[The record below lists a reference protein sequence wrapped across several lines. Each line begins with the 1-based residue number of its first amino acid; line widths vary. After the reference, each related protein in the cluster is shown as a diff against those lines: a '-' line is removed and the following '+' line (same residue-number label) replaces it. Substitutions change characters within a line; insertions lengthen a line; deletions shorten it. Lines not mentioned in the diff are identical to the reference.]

1 MDTSVGWRTV
11 KLTVFETP
19 NKLAVMFAVPG
30 LSPLTN
36 PPVIPDKTVAVPVVS
51 ELQVT
56 VLVMSTKVLL

>member
-1 MDTSVGWRTV
+1 MDTSAGCRTV

-19 NKLAVMFAVPG
+19 DKLAVMFAVPG

-51 ELQVT
+51 ELHFT
-56 VLVMSTKVLL
+56 IFVMSTQVLL